1 MSERQV
7 GLVAEHILMTRA
19 TRRQYNEI
27 PSMPDCTKYDSVK
40 GYWLNNGE
48 PMVTTDE
55 FLEGSFGSKKRDLE
69 TGEDLKGE

>member
-1 MSERQV
+1 M
-7 GLVAEHILMTRA
+7 ARA
-19 TRRQYNEI
+19 TRRQYNAVPSI
-27 PSMPDCTKYDSVK
+27 PSSAKYNSAK
-40 GYWLNNGE
+40 GYWLNNGK